1 MRQSKKPMKEKTEN
15 ASFKGDMGEGC
26 YTLQAGRAKE
36 KGVGGMGDMKG
47 WERYKNEERTRSIAA
62 TLSTENRHSFVVVV
76 AAAL

>member
-47 WERYKNEERTRSIAA
+47 
-62 TLSTENRHSFVVVV
+62 
-76 AAAL
+76 